1 MISLTSL
8 LITVHLLGLSFALGG
23 ATVKLILL
31 YRCRAD
37 TGFVSVYSRVARPIT
52 KLIILGMILL
62 TLSGIGWLF
71 AGYSL
76 TSRLIVKIII
86 FVVIWILGPIIDNV
100 LEPRFF
106 KLAPAP
112 GETASPEFI
121 SIMNKYMILDT
132 IAGGLFYVIVIIW
145 VLI

>member
-8 LITVHLLGLSFALGG
+8 ITTVHLLGLSLALGA
-23 ATVKLILL
+23 ATVKLSLL

-37 TGFVSVYSRVARPIT
+37 HGFVSVYSKVARPIT
-52 KLIILGMILL
+52 RIIILGMILL
-62 TLSGIGWLF
+62 TLSGIGWFF

-76 TSRLIVKIII
+76 TSRLIIKIII
-86 FVVIWILGPIIDNV
+86 FAAIWILGPIIDNV
-100 LEPRFF
+100 IEPRFY
-106 KLAPAP
+106 KLAPGP
-112 GETASPEFI
+112 GKTASPEFV
-121 SIMNKYMILDT
+121 SILNKYLLLDT